1 MIMSS
6 LSPAIYRIFG
16 LFGVAIFGYI
26 VGYQL
31 AFQKYES
38 ALYHLKAEQTEKVLK
53 IEREWQDKTTH
64 VEKEYQEKL
73 KDIQQSNDDTVN
85 RLRQQL
91 NEYARKLSQTSKSSS
106 KPNGRTR
113 ESNISEGVADI
124 IGFANKCSKRADE
137 LSIQLSSLQSWI
149 KEVDHVEEEVL
160 IK

>member
-1 MIMSS
+1 MSS
-6 LSPAIYRIFG
+6 LSSAIYRIFG
-16 LFGVAIFGYI
+16 IFGVAIFGYI

-31 AFQKYES
+31 ASQKYES
-38 ALYHLKAEQTEKVLK
+38 TLYHLKAEQTEKVLK

-73 KDIQQSNDDTVN
+73 RDIQQSNDDTVN

-91 NEYARKLSQTSKSSS
+91 NEYARKLSQTAKSSS

-113 ESNISEGVADI
+113 ESELSER
-124 IGFANKCSKRADE
+124 IGDVIEFSNRCAKRADE
-137 LSIQLSSLQSWI
+137 LSIQLQSLQQWI

>member
-1 MIMSS
+1 M
-6 LSPAIYRIFG
+6 LSYYKTIFKILCLGSILAISYFN
-16 LFGVAIFGYI
+16 GYNTASKEWSD
-26 VGYQL
+26 L
-31 AFQKYES
+31 
-38 ALYHLKAEQTEKVLK
+38 LKKERLKQTEYVLS
-53 IEREWQDKTTH
+53 IERKWQERTNN
-64 VEKEYQEKL
+64 VEEEYQSKL
-73 KDIQQSNDDTVN
+73 RSIQQSNDDTVN

-91 NEYARKLSQTSKSSS
+91 NSYARKLSKASKSSS
-106 KPNGRTR
+106 ESDGRTR